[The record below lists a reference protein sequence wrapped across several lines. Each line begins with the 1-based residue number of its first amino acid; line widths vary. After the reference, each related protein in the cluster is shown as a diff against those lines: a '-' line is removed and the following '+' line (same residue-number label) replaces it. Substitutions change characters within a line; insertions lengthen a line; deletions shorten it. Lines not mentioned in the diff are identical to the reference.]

1 VATLNLRDR
10 LIEAKIAYV
19 GASFGGKSTNL
30 EHLLASPRDARCGA
44 PSEDGGVSWFEWRPS
59 NVGKFDDCEVSVR
72 VIAPS
77 GGDVAEVTSADGVV
91 LVVDSDPAALDRNR
105 RAANALRDELRGR
118 DVPVVVQLNKRDLPH
133 ALPED
138 RLVAALALDDW
149 PRISANAAAGEGVI
163 ETLERAIEG
172 VLRMMT
178 DVPRN
183 GTTRPTESN
192 PLLAALRGVLESA
205 IAEQMRAL
213 EARLEERLVAR
224 IDQRLDAQFASGK
237 LEGRLLDQIDQR
249 LQSLVEARKDLAAI
263 KRELATQAQK
273 MESLASQQLR
283 ACSKDDLILESGRR
297 AVALEANLQKQ
308 RDQILASLGAFQRTI
323 DAATADQRKFDQQAN
338 AKLAAL
344 VTDTSDSVL
353 AALSPISVEMAK
365 VARIEQ
371 HAESTASAIDEMRD
385 QLEKRKK
392 GWFG

>member
-1 VATLNLRDR
+1 M
-10 LIEAKIAYV
+10 IEAKIAYV

-30 EHLLASPRDARCGA
+30 EQLRSSPRDARCGMVG
-44 PSEDGGVSWFEWRPS
+44 EEGGVAWFDWRPTH
-59 NVGKFDDCEVSVR
+59 VGKYDDCEVTVR

-77 GGDVAEVTSADGVV
+77 GGDVTEVASADGVV
-91 LVVDSDPAALDRNR
+91 LVIDSDPAALDRNR
-105 RAANALRDELRGR
+105 RAATALRDELSGR
-118 DVPVVVQLNKRDLPH
+118 QVPVVVQLNKRDLPH
-133 ALPED
+133 ALSEEK
-138 RLVAALALDDW
+138 LVAALSLDEW
-149 PRISANAAAGEGVI
+149 PRISASAAAGEGVV

-172 VLRMMT
+172 VLTMMT

-192 PLLAALRGVLESA
+192 PLLAALRTVLEAA

-213 EARLEERLVAR
+213 ETRLEEKLVSRL
-224 IDQRLDAQFASGK
+224 DQRLDAQFTSGK

-249 LQSLVEARKDLAAI
+249 LLSLVEVRKDLAAI
-263 KRELATQAQK
+263 KREVSAVAQK
-273 MESLASQQLR
+273 IESVAALQLR
-283 ACSKDDLILESGRR
+283 ACTKDDLVLESGRR
-297 AVALEANLQKQ
+297 AVVLETNLQKQ

-323 DAATADQRKFDQQAN
+323 DAATADQRKVDQQAN

-344 VTDTSDSVL
+344 VTEASDSVI

-365 VARIEQ
+365 VARIEE
-371 HAESTASAIDEMRD
+371 HAAHTAAAIDEMNE